1 MSTQKI
7 DGLYADF
14 EKVALGADIGDRPPD
29 RRGDVRLLGVGEAER
44 TEIERIREKAVAT
57 ASLGSFSF
65 GAALRLQ
72 LMRTKRSAEPI
83 VPGRKL
89 RPLTPFQ

>member
-1 MSTQKI
+1 M
-7 DGLYADF
+7 
-14 EKVALGADIGDRPPD
+14 VAAMFGFTGSARP
-29 RRGDVRLLGVGEAER
+29 RG
-44 TEIERIREKAVAT
+44 TEIERISEKAVAT
-57 ASLGSFSF
+57 ASLGSLSF

-89 RPLTPFQ
+89 RPLTPFQYALIASCWSKLGELVITVYLRS